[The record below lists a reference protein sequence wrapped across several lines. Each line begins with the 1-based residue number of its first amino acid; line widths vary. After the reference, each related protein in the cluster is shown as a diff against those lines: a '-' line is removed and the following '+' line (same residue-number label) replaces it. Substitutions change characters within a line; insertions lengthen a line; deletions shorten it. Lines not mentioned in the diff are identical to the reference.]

1 MADDIAFLPATRLL
15 ELYRAKELSP
25 VAVIGETV
33 ARLERYEGA
42 LNAFVL

>member
-25 VAVIGETV
+25 VEVIEETP
-33 ARLERYEGA
+33 ARGS
-42 LNAFVL
+42 NATRAR